1 MARYRPGSSSSR
13 AFSFTPSASSLST
26 SPTVMAPGGGMVQQS
41 AAASAAQSRL
51 PGYNT
56 WSDDGEQGVMFSNQ
70 RGIHPFEVIKKMHR
84 LPTDIVQRY
93 TQDPQKIVR
102 IIAKREA
109 FWRSNSAMHDME
121 GLGVALHMLPSYA
134 GLDLSKI
141 TGQITTNKI
150 IAVAGLGLVAS
161 SLRKKGAKKTKTATR
176 IAGILMAAWGLRS
189 HLMEQSD
196 EEA

>member
-1 MARYRPGSSSSR
+1 MARSFFSR
-13 AFSFTPSASSLST
+13 RSGPVSAPALPSSLSV
-26 SPTVMAPGGGMVQQS
+26 SPSVIRTPGMIEQS
-41 AAASAAQSRL
+41 AAASVAPSL
-51 PGYNT
+51 MPGYSTTAT
-56 WSDDGEQGVMFSNQ
+56 WSDDGEQGVMVSGR

-109 FWRSNSAMHDME
+109 FYRSNRAMADME

-141 TGQITTNKI
+141 TGQMTTNKI
-150 IAVAGLGLVAS
+150 IAIAGMGLVAS
-161 SLRKKGAKKTKTATR
+161 SFRKKGAKKTKTATR

-189 HLMEQSD
+189 HLMAQSA
-196 EEA
+196 EA

>member
-1 MARYRPGSSSSR
+1 M
-13 AFSFTPSASSLST
+13 TPSSDGGLVEQSVAADYAPSL
-26 SPTVMAPGGGMVQQS
+26 MQQ
-41 AAASAAQSRL
+41 
-51 PGYNT
+51 GYVY
-56 WSDDGEQGVMFSNQ
+56 SDDGEQGVMVSGR
-70 RGIHPFEVIKKMHR
+70 RGIHPFQVIKKMHR

-109 FWRSNSAMHDME
+109 FYRSNRAMADME

-134 GLDLSKI
+134 GLDLTKL

-150 IAVAGLGLVAS
+150 IAVAGLGLVAHS
-161 SLRKKGAKKTKTATR
+161 FGKKGNKKTKNATR

-189 HLMEQSD
+189 HLMSEST
-196 EEA
+196 EEAEA